1 MSSGHPRPTV
11 HLCPHFVPIPSPKC
25 GAQGLALAHTPP
37 RCCRHQG
44 AGPFLKV
51 QGSVTRPPQPKGML
65 KTAVLSGIYGV
76 LSISSPIALS
86 LELPAHASALTR
98 RFISLAPSSPLGAQ
112 HPLSPLLCVF
122 GCIRS
127 WSQHT
132 GSSPRHAEFTAVHG
146 PSGCGARALEYAGPV
161 VTGKAGISG
170 LHSRLPRVVR
180 QETLLGRGTWAESR
194 RVREPRWTVLPHGS

>member
-1 MSSGHPRPTV
+1 MRPPRPSRVLLTGLSSQTSGSSVTRCLYPSIPPATGVWSQALAVVHGAQTSAEVSRLRLMIQSGLLPCTLEVNAGSESSGHPCPTV

-65 KTAVLSGIYGV
+65 KTAVLSGISGV

-98 RFISLAPSSPLGAQ
+98 SFISLAPSSPLGAQ
-112 HPLSPLLCVF
+112 HPLSPLLCGRQQ
-122 GCIRS
+122 GCTD
-127 WSQHT
+127 H
-132 GSSPRHAEFTAVHG
+132 P
-146 PSGCGARALEYAGPV
+146 P
-161 VTGKAGISG
+161 
-170 LHSRLPRVVR
+170 
-180 QETLLGRGTWAESR
+180 
-194 RVREPRWTVLPHGS
+194 